1 MSKIENP
8 SLGQL
13 FWTVTNGQICQRIY
27 GGPSPLYNGH
37 VIKIPGVAEGRN
49 SYYVDH
55 VFAFEK
61 KSDILAIHLEAARKA
76 AEQAAAKVP
85 WVELEYRNALKA
97 EREAAYTE
105 QADLVA

>member
-37 VIKIPGVAEGRN
+37 VIKIPGAAEGQN

-61 KSDILAIHLEAARKA
+61 KSDILAIHLEAARQA
-76 AEQAAAKVP
+76 AEKSAAEVP
-85 WVELEYRNALKA
+85 LIELEYRNALKT
-97 EREAAYTE
+97 EREDEYAK
-105 QADLVA
+105 QADMVA

>member
-8 SLGQL
+8 TLGQL

-37 VIKIPGVAEGRN
+37 VLKIPGAAEGQN

-55 VFAFEK
+55 LFAFEK
-61 KSDILAIHLEAARKA
+61 KSDILAIHLEAVRKA

-85 WVELEYRNALKA
+85 LVELEYRNALKI
-97 EREAAYTE
+97 EREAEHLVDVDQAY
-105 QADLVA
+105 